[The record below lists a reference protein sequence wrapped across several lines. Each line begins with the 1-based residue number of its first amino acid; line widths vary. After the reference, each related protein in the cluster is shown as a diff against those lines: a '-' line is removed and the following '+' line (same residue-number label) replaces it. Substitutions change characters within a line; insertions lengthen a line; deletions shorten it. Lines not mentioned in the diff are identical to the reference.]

1 MWSRINTQSKKK
13 QRQYEVQPKVT
24 LFTFFDIKF
33 EVGTLYNYITS
44 NTDNQFTHFSK
55 GGGDSSVSTEFSET
69 LLQLHNVS
77 CQISLWNGC
86 KSLEKSLTHLQ
97 RRKNL
102 WKFTRS
108 FQSLFAC
115 TGVMCGCV
123 CVCVAHVCVKLSTV
137 CRSTSGLFQRLQ
149 KHLDYCSRLVDVCD
163 WHGKICNKW
172 AEAHHSFAPKNFSVQ
187 VQSGGAMSR
196 GGVLMGRRGTRGSG
210 PAFDWHLFSSL
221 ALVNWLHVFRREVT
235 HVASAAPPPARG
247 VGAVNEFNDIT
258 AQEAQLGWVVGGE
271 VVEGMCVMW
280 TLLRREKE
288 RKAGGGRGE
297 NRTLTK
303 VSVIRKKKGKI

>member
-97 RRKNL
+97 QRKNL

-172 AEAHHSFAPKNFSVQ
+172 AEAHHSFAPKIFLYKCKAVEQCQGAGSWWDAEEPVGWLTPLQFTGTGKLAARIPAGSNPRGLGSAPSSAWSRSSQWVQ
-187 VQSGGAMSR
+187 
-196 GGVLMGRRGTRGSG
+196 
-210 PAFDWHLFSSL
+210 WHHR
-221 ALVNWLHVFRREVT
+221 AG
-235 HVASAAPPPARG
+235 SAA
-247 VGAVNEFNDIT
+247 
-258 AQEAQLGWVVGGE
+258 
-271 VVEGMCVMW
+271 GMS
-280 TLLRREKE
+280 
-288 RKAGGGRGE
+288 GGGRSRRGHVRDVDAVEEGE
-297 NRTLTK
+297 
-303 VSVIRKKKGKI
+303 RKEGRGREGGEKTER